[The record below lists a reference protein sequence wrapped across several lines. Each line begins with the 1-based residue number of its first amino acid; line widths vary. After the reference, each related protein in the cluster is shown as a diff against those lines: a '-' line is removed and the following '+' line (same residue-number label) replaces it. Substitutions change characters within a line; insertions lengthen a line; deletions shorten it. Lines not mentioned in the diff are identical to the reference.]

1 MKRMKRHVRVAF
13 QGAPGANSE
22 VALRRYLPEARP
34 LPCATFE
41 EVFDA
46 LARKRARYA
55 FIPIENSIA
64 GRVADIHHL
73 LPHSRAHI
81 VGEHYEPIHH
91 FLLGTKQARLTT
103 VREVY
108 SHVHALGQCRAFIE
122 RHGLRKVVHSDTA
135 AAARDVA
142 AWGDPSKAAIATALA
157 GELYGLKV
165 LARRIEDTQHNTTR
179 FLLLARRP
187 LSRARLIGTPV
198 ITTILF
204 TLKSVPAALY
214 KAIGGFATNGINMT
228 KIESYLAGPRLEAAQ
243 FYVDVEAHPDSRA
256 MRLALDELAHFSRA
270 MRILGVYPA
279 SPFRTRRAAV
289 AGASTPR
296 RAAR

>member
-1 MKRMKRHVRVAF
+1 MRQVRVAF

-22 VALRRYLPEARP
+22 VALRRYMPEAYP
-34 LPCATFE
+34 LPRATFE

-46 LARKRARYA
+46 LARKKARYA

-81 VGEHYEPIHH
+81 VGEHYEPIRH
-91 FLLGTKQARLTT
+91 FLLGTKDAHLGT
-103 VREVY
+103 VREVH
-108 SHVHALGQCRAFIE
+108 SHVHALDQCRTFIE
-122 RHGLRKVVHSDTA
+122 RHGFRKVVHSDTA
-135 AAARDVA
+135 GAARDVA

-157 GELYGLKV
+157 GRRYGLKV
-165 LARRIEDTQHNTTR
+165 LARRIEDARRNTTR

-187 LSRARLIGTPV
+187 LPRTRLVGTPV
-198 ITTILF
+198 ITTVFF

-228 KIESYLAGPRLEAAQ
+228 KIESYLAGPQLEAAQ
-243 FYVDVEAHPDSRA
+243 FYIDVEAHPDSRA
-256 MRLALDELAHFSRA
+256 MRLALGELAHFSRA

-279 SPFRTRRAAV
+279 SPFRARDTAAGGK
-289 AGASTPR
+289 ALRPTAP
-296 RAAR
+296 